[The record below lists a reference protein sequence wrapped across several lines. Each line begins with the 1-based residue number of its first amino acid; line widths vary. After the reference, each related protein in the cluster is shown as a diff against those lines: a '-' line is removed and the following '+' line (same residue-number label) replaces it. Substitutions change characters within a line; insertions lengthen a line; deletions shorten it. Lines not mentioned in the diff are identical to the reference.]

1 MSKSEVID
9 SLIRCGMRHFAI
21 HGYAGTSLRDV
32 AHDAGVPLSSINAY
46 FGTKVRFYEAVEKEA
61 WDDLRAERLA
71 LLDIALDDGA
81 AAPDIREIVHAIVH
95 PTVRRYLS
103 ADEALRHSVAILN
116 EGATGRIPSD
126 YRNRII
132 RGDNYW
138 RKWIEAI
145 RLVYPKASHDD
156 IVWAYSLILG
166 AVNSWQ
172 MKDHMYSHLLVRNGQ
187 TETERSRF
195 ADAVSRLVTD
205 FCAGGIRAVLERKE
219 PAPPAL

>member
-1 MSKSEVID
+1 MSKKEVID
-9 SLIRCGMRHFAI
+9 SLIASGMRHFAT

-46 FGTKVRFYEAVEKEA
+46 FGTKARFYEAVEKEA

-71 LLDIALDDGA
+71 LLDSALHDGTA
-81 AAPDIREIVHAIVH
+81 SADIRDIIHAIVH

-103 ADEALRHSVAILN
+103 ADEALRNSVAILN
-116 EGATGRIPSD
+116 EGATGRIPGD
-126 YRNRII
+126 YRNRVI
-132 RGDNYW
+132 RGDHYW

-156 IVWAYSLILG
+156 IVWVYSLILG

-172 MKDHMYSHLLVRNGQ
+172 MKDHMYSHLLFRTGQ
-187 TETERSRF
+187 TDIERSSF
-195 ADAVSRLVTD
+195 ATGVSRLVTD
-205 FCAGGIRAVLERKE
+205 FCTGGIRAVLQ
-219 PAPPAL
+219 